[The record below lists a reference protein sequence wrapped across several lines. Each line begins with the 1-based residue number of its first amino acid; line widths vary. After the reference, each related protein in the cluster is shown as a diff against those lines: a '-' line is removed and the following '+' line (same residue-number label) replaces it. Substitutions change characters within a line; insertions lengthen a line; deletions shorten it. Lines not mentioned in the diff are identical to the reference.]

1 MCYIICITLVHEISI
16 HAANKETIMRG
27 AKVRETFGGM
37 LRRIRIEEADIG
49 LRAFADLINM
59 KPSNLSNIE
68 RDCIPPPA
76 SRKAID
82 RICDALGLPK
92 NDSRREKLFDLAAK
106 AKNRIPADIAE
117 AVKEWPGIPVL
128 VRTVANKQ
136 LSEKKLRELAEYI
149 KKFY

>member
-1 MCYIICITLVHEISI
+1 
-16 HAANKETIMRG
+16 MRG
-27 AKVRETFGGM
+27 VKKAKTFGG
-37 LRRIRIEEADIG
+37 LLKKIRVEEADIG

-68 RDCIPPPA
+68 RDRIPPPA

-82 RICDALGLPK
+82 GISDALGLPRG
-92 NDSRREKLFDLAAK
+92 DPRREKLFDLAAK
-106 AKNRIPADIAE
+106 AKNRIPADVAD
-117 AVKEWPGIPVL
+117 AVKGQPGIPVL